1 MPTVSIGNIDKRVN
15 STKQTFS
22 SVFSADCKLKEPCSM
37 EGPVFIVQ
45 GLSKGAFYNYAQ
57 FEGRYF
63 WIDDIVYIT
72 RDIQEVHC
80 HLDPLATYKND
91 IKNTFAY
98 VQYAD
103 KAHWNKWV
111 DDLRVQPEKEDTSL
125 STSET
130 KNVFTGSETGCVI
143 MSYYDMGAQHGI
155 THAALEVS
163 SFMNMLADLDD
174 ILSGLTM
181 DQMVAKLGGIG
192 SWADMIIDCRWVPF
206 SVSSVG
212 GSSGAI
218 TVTLGT
224 ISCSAVGA
232 YISPIV
238 RQNHQASWQL
248 DWSFAYDH
256 PYLKHS
262 RWTSYQFATP
272 FGYCEIP
279 IDCVVNQSNLYLQTS
294 VIKTTGDMTITL
306 WENGYGDGQLL
317 AAFSG
322 NISYNLMGEI
332 NNGGNIRDA
341 FGNALGFGAKLG
353 LGAATLGMS
362 IGAGQLAV
370 SQAQQNYNLAKTT
383 GDTSGR
389 ISASQSLASAQ
400 SHLNRSTF
408 SAGVDLAQCVPST
421 TNVGAPSGS
430 IGGSLSTVWL
440 TGEFAKARL
449 TRKVFVPNDKA
460 GYGNF
465 CDMYGYPCN
474 QYMNLSTINGY
485 CKCSG
490 AVVEAEGASQSSLA
504 SLNSMLNAGIFIE

>member
-22 SVFSADCKLKEPCSM
+22 SAFSADCKLKEPCSM

-45 GLSKGAFYNYAQ
+45 GLSKGLFYNYAQ

-63 WIDDIVYIT
+63 WVDDIVYLT
-72 RDIQEVHC
+72 NNIQEVHC
-80 HLDPLATYKND
+80 HIDPLATYKDD

-103 KAHWNKWV
+103 KSHWNKWV

-125 STSET
+125 STSEP

-143 MSYYDMGAQHGI
+143 MSYYDMGSQHGI
-155 THAALEVS
+155 THAALTVS
-163 SFMNMLADLDD
+163 SFMNMLARLDS

-181 DQMVAKLGGIG
+181 EQIVAKIGGIG

-206 SVSSVG
+206 SIDDFG
-212 GSSGAI
+212 GAGSI

-224 ISCSAVGA
+224 IDCAASGSF
-232 YISPIV
+232 ISPIV
-238 RQNHQASWQL
+238 RQNNQNTWQL
-248 DWSFAYDH
+248 DWSFANDH

-262 RWTSYQFATP
+262 RWTSYQLATP

-279 IDCVVNQSNLYLQTS
+279 IDCIVNQANLYLQTS

-306 WENGYGDGQLL
+306 WETGYGDGQLL

-332 NNGGNIRDA
+332 NHGGNIRDA

-400 SHLNRSTF
+400 SNLNRSTF
-408 SAGVDLAQCVPST
+408 SSGVDLAQCVPST

-474 QYMNLSTINGY
+474 QYMNLSTISGY
-485 CKCSG
+485 VKCSG
-490 AVVEAEGASQSSLA
+490 AVVEAEGASQASLA

>member
-1 MPTVSIGNIDKRVN
+1 MPTVSIGTMDKRIN

-22 SVFSADCKLKEPCSM
+22 SAFSADCKLKEPCSM
-37 EGPVFIVQ
+37 ESPVFIVQ
-45 GLSKGAFYNYAQ
+45 GLSKSSFYNYCSYQ
-57 FEGRYF
+57 GRYY
-63 WIDDIVYIT
+63 WVDDIICKTNNIV
-72 RDIQEVHC
+72 EVHC
-80 HLDPLATYKND
+80 HLDPLATYKDD

-103 KAHWNKWV
+103 KSHWNKYV

-125 STSET
+125 STSEAKT
-130 KNVFTGSETGCVI
+130 IFSGDETGCVI
-143 MSYYDMGAQHGI
+143 MSYYDMSSQHGI
-155 THAALEVS
+155 THAALTVS
-163 SFMNMLADLDD
+163 SFMTMLADLDA
-174 ILSGLTM
+174 IFSGLTI

-224 ISCSAVGA
+224 ISCNATGA

-238 RQNHQASWQL
+238 RQNQQKSWQI
-248 DWSFAYDH
+248 DWSFANDH

-262 RWTSYQFATP
+262 RWTSYQLATP

-279 IDCVVNQSNLYLQTS
+279 IDCIVNQSNLYLQTS
-294 VIKTTGDMTITL
+294 VVKTTGDMTITL
-306 WENGYGDGQLL
+306 WETGYGDGQLL

-322 NISYNLMGEI
+322 NISYNLMQEI
-332 NNGGNIRDA
+332 NHGDNIMGA

-353 LGAATLGMS
+353 IGAATLGMS
-362 IGAGQLAV
+362 LGAGQVAMTM
-370 SQAQQNYNLAKTT
+370 ANQQMAAADQYGN
-383 GDTSGR
+383 
-389 ISASQSLASAQ
+389 ASQFASAAT
-400 SHLNRSTF
+400 NYTSTRANVAT
-408 SAGVDLAQCVPST
+408 SAMSSGLELAQCTPST
-421 TNVGAPSGS
+421 TTVGAPSGTV
-430 IGGSLSTVWL
+430 GGSLSAIWL
-440 TGEFAKARL
+440 TGMFAEARL

-474 QYMNLSTINGY
+474 QYMNLSTISGY
-485 CKCSG
+485 VKCSG
-490 AVVEAEGASQSSLA
+490 AVVEANGASQASLA
-504 SLNSMLNAGIFIE
+504 TLNSMLNAGIFIE